1 VPRRLLEQ
9 ARGVDPSYKGAEIM
23 SSMAARP
30 NPVDTTRKTLEA
42 QGRELLNAACRYFEE
57 ARTEI
62 EAGGVTPISQAI
74 RELGEHAS
82 AEGERLLALAKGRWQ
97 TS

>member
-1 VPRRLLEQ
+1 
-9 ARGVDPSYKGAEIM
+9 M

-30 NPVDTTRKTLEA
+30 NAVDTTRKALEA
-42 QGRELLNAACRYFEE
+42 QARELFEAARRYFEE
-57 ARTEI
+57 GRTEI
-62 EAGGVTPISQAI
+62 EATGNTPISQAL